1 MRKPTTSLTRRSVL
15 GVGLGLGGALALG
28 STTASAASAGAVTSG
43 TTRPGTTS
51 SGNLAAVRRL
61 RALEREHQARVGV
74 FALNLATGATLLHR
88 AHELFPICSV
98 FKTLAAAAVL
108 RDLDHDGTQLSRVIH
123 YTGADVTKSGHAPVT
138 KDHIDTGMTIRAL
151 CDATIRYSDNCAGNL
166 LLREL
171 GGPTA
176 ITRFCRSL
184 GDPVT
189 RLDRWEPELNS
200 AEPDRRTD
208 TTAPYAIARTYQRLV
223 LGNALDRPDRAL
235 LTDWLLRNTTSVER
249 FRKGLPKD
257 WKVADKSGGGST
269 YGTSNDVAIAWTP
282 DGAPIVLALFTH
294 KPTQPTASGD
304 TPLVI
309 EAATVMSEAV
319 TTA

>member
-1 MRKPTTSLTRRSVL
+1 MRKPTSFLTRRSVL
-15 GVGLGLGGALALG
+15 GAGLGLGGALALG
-28 STTASAASAGAVTSG
+28 STPAYASPDAA
-43 TTRPGTTS
+43 
-51 SGNLAAVRRL
+51 AAHPAATRRL
-61 RALEREHQARVGV
+61 RDLEQEHQARIGV
-74 FALNLATGATLLHR
+74 FAVNLTTGASLLHR

-98 FKTLAAAAVL
+98 FKPLAVAAVL
-108 RDLDHDGTQLSRVIH
+108 RDLDHDGTELSRRIH
-123 YTGADVTKSGHAPVT
+123 YTESDVTKSGHAPIT
-138 KDHIDTGMTIRAL
+138 KLHVATGMTIREL
-151 CDATIRYSDNCAGNL
+151 CDATIRFSDNCAGNL

-176 ITRFCRSL
+176 VTRFCRSL

-200 AEPDRRTD
+200 AEPGRRTD
-208 TTAPYAIARTYQRLV
+208 TTTPYAIARTYRRLV
-223 LGNALDRPDRAL
+223 LGSALDHPDRAL

-309 EAATVMSEAV
+309 KAATAMSEAV
-319 TTA
+319 APA

>member
-1 MRKPTTSLTRRSVL
+1 MRKPTSSLTRRSLL
-15 GVGLGLGGALALG
+15 GAGLGLGGTLALG
-28 STTASAASAGAVTSG
+28 TTPASAAGARTPSQATGAVHK
-43 TTRPGTTS
+43 
-51 SGNLAAVRRL
+51 L
-61 RALEREHQARVGV
+61 RQLERDHQARIGV
-74 FALNLATGATLLHR
+74 FALNLATGASVLHR
-88 AHELFPICSV
+88 AHERFPICSV
-98 FKTLAAAAVL
+98 FKTLAVAAVL

-123 YTGADVTKSGHAPVT
+123 YTEADVKKAGHTPVT
-138 KDHIDTGMTIRAL
+138 SQHIADGMSVRDL
-151 CDATIRYSDNCAGNL
+151 CDATIRYSDNAAANL

-176 ITRFCRSL
+176 VTRFCRSL

-208 TTAPYAIARTYQRLV
+208 TTTPYAIARTYRHLV
-223 LGNALDRPDRAL
+223 LGNALNGPDRAL
-235 LTDWLLRNTTSVER
+235 LTDWLLRNTTSADR

-282 DGAPIVLALFTH
+282 DGAPLILAAFTH
-294 KPTQPTASGD
+294 KPTQPTAAGD
-304 TPLVI
+304 TPLI
-309 EAATVMSEAV
+309 IKTATAMAEAIHPS
-319 TTA
+319 